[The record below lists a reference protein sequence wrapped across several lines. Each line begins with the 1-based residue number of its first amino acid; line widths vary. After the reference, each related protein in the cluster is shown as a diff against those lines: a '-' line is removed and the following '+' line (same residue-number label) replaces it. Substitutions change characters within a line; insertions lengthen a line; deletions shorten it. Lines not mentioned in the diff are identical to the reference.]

1 MFPLHYRI
9 AMPRPY
15 NRRIAMFEVILT
27 DTESGDTWMQD
38 VPVTQSEIQLLVL
51 PDREYALCVKE
62 QTGQGKFSARHVSC
76 WRACH
81 HHRQEQDSCKILSS
95 EWWTEPEP
103 ISCTIDATQ
112 GSPVWTEARRLI
124 INVLRVELQPD

>member
-9 AMPRPY
+9 ALPRPY
-15 NRRIAMFEVILT
+15 NRRITMFEVRLT
-27 DTESGDTWMQD
+27 DTKSGELWMQD

-51 PDREYALCVKE
+51 PDREYTLCVRE
-62 QTGQGKFSARHVSC
+62 LTGVGRYSARYTSC
-76 WRACH
+76 WRARHRH
-81 HHRQEQDSCKILSS
+81 HWEQDACKILSS

-112 GSPVWTEARRLI
+112 GSPVWTEARHLNI
-124 INVLRVELQPD
+124 TVLRIEVQP